1 MVELRMD
8 PMSWL
13 RKQLET
19 ADVDLLREMVR
30 AFAETLM
37 SADADALCGAPYG
50 ERSEERVNRRNG
62 YRERDFDCRAGT
74 VELRVPKLR
83 QGSYYPGWLFER
95 RRRAERALVAVICEC
110 YVRGVSTRRVD
121 GLVKTLGLDGI
132 SKSQVSALAKS
143 LDTEVAA
150 FRSRPLDEGPYPYLW
165 LDALAVKAREDG
177 RVTNVATVVATAV
190 SASGH
195 REILGLDTFTTEDGA
210 AWTQFLRGLVA
221 RGLSGV
227 SLVISDDHKGL
238 TGAIAAV
245 LPGCAWQRC
254 RTHFMKNLLCRVP
267 RTAQPFVA
275 TLVRTIFAQPSAEE
289 VQAQLKRVTQQ
300 LEGRFPEV
308 ARLLEEAAPDITA
321 FSSFP
326 VEHWRQIWSNNPQ
339 ERLNREIRRRSDV
352 VGIFPD
358 RASIIRLVGSVL
370 AEQHDEW
377 QVARRYMS
385 QESLAKAMEPPAIHA
400 ELEEE
405 VVPLLMAS

>member
-1 MVELRMD
+1 MD
-8 PMSWL
+8 PLAWL

-30 AFAETLM
+30 AFAENLM

-50 ERSEERVNRRNG
+50 ERSEDRVNRRNG
-62 YRERDFDCRAGT
+62 YRDRDFDTRAGT
-74 VELRVPKLR
+74 IELRVPKLR
-83 QGSYYPGWLFER
+83 QGTYYPEWLFER

-121 GLVKTLGLDGI
+121 GLVKALGMEGI
-132 SKSQVSALAKS
+132 SKSQVSVLAKS
-143 LDTEVAA
+143 LDVEVAA
-150 FRSRPLDEGPYPYLW
+150 FRSRPLDGGAYPYLW
-165 LDALAVKAREDG
+165 LDALSVKAREDG
-177 RVTNVATVVATAV
+177 RVVSVATVVASAV
-190 SASGH
+190 SADGH
-195 REILGLDTFTTEDGA
+195 REILGLDTFTSEDGA
-210 AWTQFLRGLVA
+210 AWTRFLRDLSA

-227 SLVISDDHKGL
+227 RLVISDDHKGL
-238 TGAIAAV
+238 VGAIAAV
-245 LPGCAWQRC
+245 LPGASWQRC

-267 RTAQPFVA
+267 RSAQPFVA

-289 VQAQLKRVTQQ
+289 VQAQLGRVIMQ
-300 LEGRFPEV
+300 LEDRFPEV
-308 ARLLEEAAPDITA
+308 ARMLEEAAADITA

-326 VEHWRQIWSNNPQ
+326 IEHWRQIWSNNPQ

-358 RASIIRLVGSVL
+358 RAAIIRLVGAVL

-385 QESLAKAMEPPAIHA
+385 GESLARAMEPAAITA
-400 ELEEE
+400 ETQEE